1 MAYGQ
6 QQLHSW
12 QRRTVH
18 KLDAQAQRHL
28 LTEPLSMPGHRL
40 YLRTHRGYAL
50 AVAGAALRAGRA
62 PDRG

>member
-18 KLDAQAQRHL
+18 KLAAQAQRHL
-28 LTEPLSMPGHRL
+28 LTEPLSMPGH
-40 YLRTHRGYAL
+40 
-50 AVAGAALRAGRA
+50 
-62 PDRG
+62 